1 MSAGVNTTE
10 VILCV
15 DRFGMAAATV
25 MVSVIKFALKSVL
38 RCLQV
43 SLAQPQSR
51 AGAAG
56 ACF

>member
-1 MSAGVNTTE
+1 MSADVNTTE

-43 SLAQPQSR
+43 SLS
-51 AGAAG
+51 
-56 ACF
+56 